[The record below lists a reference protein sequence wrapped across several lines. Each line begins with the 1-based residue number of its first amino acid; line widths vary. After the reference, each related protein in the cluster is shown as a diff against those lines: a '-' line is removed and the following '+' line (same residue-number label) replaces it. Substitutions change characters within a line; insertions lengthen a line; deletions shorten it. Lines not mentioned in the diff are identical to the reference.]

1 MLVSRS
7 NDTTLIYR
15 FLLLLITGILFSP
28 STVLH
33 ADEVKHERTSQINR
47 ADADT
52 IKLLTHQIL
61 SEKDFTPRKTFWQW
75 LEEKLFKLRRPKLNL
90 GQGWTNIICWII
102 IIWCILTLIAI
113 LIHFIWT
120 ICVLI
125 RTNVNSSAVKR
136 TKGSQSVKVT
146 SFEELYKMTQELAR
160 KGEFREAIGM
170 MTIALLRWLE
180 SIDIVRFHE
189 SKTNGDYFREYPS
202 DYAGRDEFRRFVL
215 LFEQTIYG
223 GIQSNGQIYRQMN
236 SLMEDVRGRV
246 RQ

>member
-7 NDTTLIYR
+7 IDTTLIYR

-28 STVLH
+28 SEVLQ
-33 ADEVKHERTSQINR
+33 AYEVKQQRTSQLNR
-47 ADADT
+47 ADAET

-61 SEKDFTPRKTFWQW
+61 SEKDFAPRKTFWQW
-75 LEEKLFKLRRPKLNL
+75 LEEKLFKLKGPKFNL
-90 GQGWTNIICWII
+90 GQGWTTIICWII

-125 RTNVNSSAVKR
+125 RTNVNSSDIKS

-146 SFEELYKMTQELAR
+146 SFEELYKMTQELA
-160 KGEFREAIGM
+160 KNGAFHEAISM
-170 MTIALLRWLE
+170 MTIALLRWLD
-180 SIDIVRFHE
+180 SINIVSFHE

-202 DYAGRDEFRRFVL
+202 DYAGRDEFRQFVL
-215 LFEQTIYG
+215 LSEKTIYG
-223 GIQSNGQIYRQMN
+223 GLHSNGQIYRQMN
-236 SLMEDVRGRV
+236 SLMEQIRGRGT
-246 RQ
+246 Q